1 MIKKQYLKSRPVC
14 KVTFYVPGDAGSQ
27 VELAG
32 DFNNWAPQPMKQ
44 LKDGRF
50 SATLELEPG
59 REYQFRYRLDGSHWR
74 NEEEAD
80 RQVPNEFGEENSVLA
95 L

>member
-14 KVTFYVPGDAGSQ
+14 KVTLYVPGDAGSK
-27 VELAG
+27 VEVAG
-32 DFNNWAPQPMKQ
+32 DFNDWNPQPMKQ

-50 SATLELEPG
+50 SLTLELEPE
-59 REYQFRYRLDGSHWR
+59 REYQFRYRIDESHWL
-74 NEEEAD
+74 NEDEAD